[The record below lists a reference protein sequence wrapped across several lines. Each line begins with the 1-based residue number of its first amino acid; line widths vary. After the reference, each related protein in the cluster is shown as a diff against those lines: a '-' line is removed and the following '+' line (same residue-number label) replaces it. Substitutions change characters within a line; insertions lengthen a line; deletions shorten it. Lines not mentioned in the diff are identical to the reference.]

1 MPSHISTHTDCVNVC
16 VRFFN
21 LLGGVKMNLTL
32 DSLLQKVK
40 SYNIEGIDKIKLA
53 YEYANELHKGQ
64 FRQSGEPYIMH
75 PLNVAY
81 ILAELHLDTDTI
93 CAGILHDTL
102 EDTNTTYEEIKEIFG
117 EEVAILVDGVTKIS
131 KLNFSTKQ
139 EANLANTRKIITGM
153 CTDIRIIIIKLADRL
168 HNMRTLEFKS
178 EFKQKENSIETM
190 ELFVPMAYQLG
201 AYRIKSELEDLSLK
215 YIEPYYY
222 QECLETREKVEE
234 EMKPYISEMLSKI
247 QKILMD
253 RNISNE
259 IKVRVKNIYGI
270 YKRLHLQHHQLSSIH
285 DLLSL
290 KIMVDEIDTCYL
302 LLRPIHE
309 IYHPVNN
316 KFKDFICNPKTNLYQ
331 SLHTTVFGPDGR
343 LVQMQIRTFDMDK
356 IASFGLATYWDMNRG
371 KIRNEMQEEFRKKF
385 QVYQSLVG
393 INKAFSNN
401 QEFVEKAKLE
411 LFSDK
416 IYVYTT
422 KGEPIEL
429 PKGATTVDFAYYLS
443 SDIGNRMVAVYV
455 NDKSVPI
462 DYILRNQDRVRII
475 TDNLS
480 FGYRSDLEEKA
491 HTSYAKQLIKEFNR

>member
-1 MPSHISTHTDCVNVC
+1 
-16 VRFFN
+16 
-21 LLGGVKMNLTL
+21 MNLTL
-32 DSLLQKVK
+32 ENLLEKVK
-40 SYNIEGIDKIKLA
+40 SYHPYGIDKIKCA
-53 YEYANELHKGQ
+53 YEYADQLHSGQ
-64 FRQSGEPYIMH
+64 FRQSGEPYISH

-81 ILAELHLDTDTI
+81 ILAELHADIDTI
-93 CAGILHDTL
+93 CAGLLHDTL

-131 KLNFSTKQ
+131 KMNFSTKQ
-139 EANLANTRKIITGM
+139 EASLANTRKIIMGM
-153 CTDIRIIIIKLADRL
+153 YKDIRIIIIKLADRL
-168 HNMRTLEFKS
+168 HNMRTLQFKS

-190 ELFVPMAYQLG
+190 QLFVPMSYQIG
-201 AYRIKSELEDLSLK
+201 AYRIKSELEDLSLQ

-222 QECLETREKVEE
+222 QECLETKKKVEE
-234 EMKPYISEMLSKI
+234 EMKPYIHEMLNKI
-247 QKILMD
+247 QQLLAN
-253 RNISNE
+253 RNLSNE

-270 YKRLHLQHHQLSSIH
+270 YKRLYLQHHQLNSIH

-290 KIMVDEIDTCYL
+290 KIMVDEVDDCYL

-316 KFKDFICNPKTNLYQ
+316 KFKDFICNPKTNMYQ

-356 IASFGLATYWDMNRG
+356 VASFGLTTYWDMDKG
-371 KIRNEMQEEFRKKF
+371 QSRNEMQEEFRKKF
-385 QVYQSLVG
+385 QVYQSLVE
-393 INKAFSNN
+393 IDRAFSDNK
-401 QEFVEKAKLE
+401 EFVERAKKE

-443 SDIGNRMVAVYV
+443 SEIGNRMVAVYV
-455 NDKSVPI
+455 NDKAVSM
-462 DYILRNQDRVRII
+462 DYPLKNQDRVRII

-480 FGYRSDLEEKA
+480 YGYRNDLAEKA
-491 HTSYAKQLIKEFNR
+491 CTSCAKQLIREFNGNK